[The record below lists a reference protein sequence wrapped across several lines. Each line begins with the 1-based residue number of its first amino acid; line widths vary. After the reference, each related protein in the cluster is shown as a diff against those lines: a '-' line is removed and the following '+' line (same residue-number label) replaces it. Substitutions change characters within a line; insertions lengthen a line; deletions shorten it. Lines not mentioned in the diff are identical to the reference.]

1 MIASII
7 SDTTRPAIFDAV
19 TATKVTSPTSSSPLL
34 YPGGNDLSGSD
45 SAASPPG
52 GPLSARTRR
61 SSRANGWLKLA
72 HETDSHAGVEYRRIG
87 WSPVIQN
94 VSSGSYS
101 MTSSA
106 RARIVGGTVKPS
118 ALAVLRLIT
127 NSKVVGCCIGNSAGF
142 APLRILPTYAPILAI
157 GGGQARTIAEQA
169 SSDRKSPPLSDCRK
183 TLRCRELY
191 KLVDAAVE
199 ERIGLDDQGV
209 GARPPQCCKDRVDFL

>member
-45 SAASPPG
+45 SATSPPG

-87 WSPVIQN
+87 WNPVIQN

-127 NSKVVGCCIGNSAGF
+127 NSKV
-142 APLRILPTYAPILAI
+142 
-157 GGGQARTIAEQA
+157 
-169 SSDRKSPPLSDCRK
+169 SDCRK